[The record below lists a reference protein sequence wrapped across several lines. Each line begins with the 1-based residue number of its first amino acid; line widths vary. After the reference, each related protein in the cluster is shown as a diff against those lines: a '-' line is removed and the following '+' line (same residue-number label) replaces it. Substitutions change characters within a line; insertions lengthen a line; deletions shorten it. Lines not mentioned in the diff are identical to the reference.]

1 MVRPEWI
8 VLPENRAA
16 SEAVERVRACV
27 SGARRRRAIN
37 PLVLHGPPGSG
48 KSLLLQFLLERLTA
62 DRPGLTACVLPAGDL
77 PGRAGNDLSAAREAD
92 VVAVEDL
99 QQLPEV
105 GVEPFIA
112 LLDRCVA

>member
-1 MVRPEWI
+1 MVCPEWI

-16 SEAVERVRACV
+16 FEAVERVRACL
-27 SGARRRRAIN
+27 SGSGRRAIN

-48 KSLLLQFLLERLTA
+48 KSLLVRLLLEGLTA
-62 DRPGLTACVLPAGDL
+62 DRPGLTAGVLPAGDL
-77 PGRAGNDLSAAREAD
+77 PGRASDDLLAAREVD

-112 LLDRCVA
+112 LL